1 MDTKIVGFDPL
12 FKAISNPIQSQR
24 RVAESFGTVR
34 SVRYT
39 WTFPRKEIGL
49 PMNRN
54 VVLVEGLEPRR
65 MLADDH
71 PFGVSFN
78 DEALWDE
85 NFPTAVAQAKSLGIT
100 AVRVWLS
107 IDTWDGRPNAWDP
120 LPNWQQTILERDGD
134 YSSSNI
140 LAMRRLFDLKDAG
153 FAVMVSLVPRKGQLP
168 ESTQVVTD
176 LMTHFKNAKETPG
189 GTRDLADVVD
199 YWEVGNEPD
208 LEFFWAYAT
217 SDKSVRI
224 RHYVDT
230 FLIPAATVLK
240 TGQVEKVISAGPAFS
255 PNDLNTILDQLSDRG
270 KLNLIDYAGFHPYG
284 NYVPGS
290 GSNPQKDN
298 VDAAKAVVA
307 NYNKEM
313 FATEWN
319 VRGYTNGSRTQWAQ
333 ALDENWVNV
342 IKPAFKSAFY
352 YLLIN
357 NEIARGN
364 SPTSTRPGGL
374 LKHDSPVTNLI
385 GEPYSAWEDWYK
397 TPLIK
402 NDPFYSVYKGWTN
415 STTPPPPTTYNIS
428 GTIYNDTDGDGTRDA
443 GEAVQAG
450 RVVFIDANSNGRY
463 DTGERTATANADGVY
478 TFSGLANGTYRVARE
493 PSSKLTFTAPT
504 SGYHSVTISGASKS
518 GYDFGSKPVAVT
530 PPAPTTQIHPAP
542 MPTNLPAAPK
552 PPAVQKGR
560 GSISGFIFNDTNLNG
575 RYDGSDGVNVG
586 YRVYLDLNR
595 NGVHDRNEA
604 ATLTDANGAFQF
616 VDLLPGT
623 YAVRQLFAKGTRLT
637 TLWSDITITAG
648 LGVMGVSMGSGK

>member
-1 MDTKIVGFDPL
+1 MDRT
-12 FKAISNPIQSQR
+12 A
-24 RVAESFGTVR
+24 
-34 SVRYT
+34 
-39 WTFPRKEIGL
+39 
-49 PMNRN
+49 
-54 VVLVEGLEPRR
+54 VLIEGLESRR
-65 MLADDH
+65 LMADSH

-85 NFPTAVAQAKSLGIT
+85 NFATCVAQAKSLGVT

-107 IDTWDGRPNAWDP
+107 IDSWSGRPQAYDP
-120 LPNWQQTILERDGD
+120 LPNWQDTILARDGD
-134 YSSSNI
+134 FTSSNI

-153 FAVMVSLVPRKGQLP
+153 FAVMVTLVPRQGQLP
-168 ESTQVVTD
+168 GSTQVVTD
-176 LMTHFKNAKETPG
+176 LVTHFKNAKETPN

-208 LEFFWAYAT
+208 LEFFWAYQT
-217 SDKSVRI
+217 GDKSVRI
-224 RHYVDT
+224 RDYVDT

-298 VDAAKAVVA
+298 VEAASAVVA

-319 VRGYTNGSRTQWAQ
+319 VRGYTKGSTTQWAQ
-333 ALDENWVNV
+333 ALAENWVNV

-402 NDPFYSVYKGWTN
+402 NDPFYSVYKDWTD
-415 STTPPPPTTYNIS
+415 STTPPPPTTYSIS
-428 GTIYNDTDGDGTRDA
+428 GTVYTDVDADGALDS
-443 GEAVQAG
+443 GEALLSG
-450 RVVFIDANSNGRY
+450 RVVFLDANANGKY
-463 DTGERTATANADGVY
+463 DSGETTATTNSNGVY
-478 TFSGLANGTYRVARE
+478 TFSGLSNGTYRVARE
-493 PSSKLTFTAPT
+493 QTTGVTMTEPT
-504 SGYHSVTISGASKS
+504 SGYYAVSISGASKS
-518 GYDFGSKPVAVT
+518 GYDFGSHSST
-530 PPAPTTQIHPAP
+530 TPTTTHQIHPAP

-560 GSISGFIFNDTNLNG
+560 GSINGFIFNDANVNG
-575 RYDGSDGVNVG
+575 RFDGSDTVNVG
-586 YRVYLDLNR
+586 YRVYLDLNN
-595 NGVHDRNEA
+595 NGTHDRTEP
-604 ATLTDANGAFQF
+604 ATLTDSTGAFHF
-616 VDLLPGT
+616 IDLLPGT

-637 TLWSDITITAG
+637 TLWSDVTITAG
-648 LGVMGVSMGSGK
+648 LGVMGLSIGTGK